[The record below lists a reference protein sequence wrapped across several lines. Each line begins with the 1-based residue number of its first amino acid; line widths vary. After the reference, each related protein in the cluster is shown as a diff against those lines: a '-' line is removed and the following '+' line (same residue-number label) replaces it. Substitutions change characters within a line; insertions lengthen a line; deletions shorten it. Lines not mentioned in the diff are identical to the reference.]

1 MESHANVRSVSR
13 QITGRDPNSD
23 VYDDGFLRVEHR
35 NFYIACG
42 GVSLKLPRK
51 EFLLVSRLAQS
62 PNRIVTSEDLWTC
75 AWGDAKSLNPESLH
89 VHIYRL
95 RNKLLPFGVT
105 IETMV
110 NVGYK
115 LTPRIKI

>member
-1 MESHANVRSVSR
+1 MSLNPVSLNR
-13 QITGRDPNSD
+13 AGGLQVSD
-23 VYDDGFLRVEHR
+23 VYDDGLLRVEHK

-51 EFLLVSRLAQS
+51 EFLLVSRLVQT
-62 PNRIVTSEDLWTC
+62 PNRVVTSTDLWTC
-75 AWGDAKSLNPESLH
+75 AWGHAKRLNPESLH

-95 RNKLLPFGVT
+95 RNKLLPFGIK

-115 LTPRIKI
+115 LSSRTKN